1 MEGGAM
7 PRALIVRAEG
17 SPFGTRLA
25 RVIRTLRDEGWE
37 CDVVHAQG
45 TLGRSDPTAV
55 GRDLREEVHLY
66 EFPAPRGVV
75 TKILQQMTGS
85 GYFGSERMR
94 QLIRQLVTR
103 TEYQLILVKDSP
115 ALVSVFD
122 VLDGCN
128 RAGVPVICEMV
139 EPRVAQAYDS
149 LIRYGTWA
157 TRLSAHVRR
166 ILPKLRDAERVY
178 LPRCERVFVVC
189 DEMKE
194 WLTDNYPIESSK
206 VSVVQNVEI
215 LSVFDATSAEGVPR
229 RFAPRISFVGTFG
242 PHRGVEL
249 LIEAAGM
256 VRRRGG
262 TGEFRLSIVGAS
274 RDEMQRLDR
283 LCRSYGVGDIAE
295 LSPYVAHPL
304 AMEWIKQTDIGVIP
318 HLDTPGIRTTV
329 PFKLFQYMAAGAAC
343 IVSDVGPLGRIV
355 RETGAGL
362 AFKAGST
369 SDLADKIH
377 DLLMHPDRARA
388 MGDKGRRTSEERF
401 NWETESRA
409 YADCFRWLER
419 AEIRP
424 AVS

>member
-1 MEGGAM
+1 
-7 PRALIVRAEG
+7 
-17 SPFGTRLA
+17 
-25 RVIRTLRDEGWE
+25 
-37 CDVVHAQG
+37 VHAQG

-55 GRDLREEVHLY
+55 GRDLRAEVRLH
-66 EFPAPRGVV
+66 EFAAPRGIA
-75 TKILQQMTGS
+75 TKIVQQVTGS

-94 QLIRQLVTR
+94 QLIRQLLSTA
-103 TEYQLILVKDSP
+103 EYQLVLVKDSP
-115 ALVSVFD
+115 ALMSVFA
-122 VLDGCN
+122 VLDGC
-128 RAGVPVICEMV
+128 GHGDLPVICEMV

-166 ILPKLRDAERVY
+166 ILPRLRNAERAY

-189 DEMKE
+189 DEMKQ
-194 WLTDNYPIESSK
+194 WLTENYQLDPSR

-215 LSVFDATSAEGVPR
+215 LSVFDATCAEGVPR
-229 RFAPRISFVGTFG
+229 RSAPRVSFVGTFG

-249 LIEAAGM
+249 LIEAAAM
-256 VRRRGG
+256 VKRRG
-262 TGEFRLSIVGAS
+262 TAGEFRLSIVGAS
-274 RDEMQRLDR
+274 RDELRRLER
-283 LCRSYGVGDIAE
+283 LCQLHGVADIAE
-295 LSPYVAHPL
+295 LSPYVPHPL

-362 AFKAGST
+362 AFNPGSVAG
-369 SDLADKIH
+369 LADTIH

-388 MGDKGRRTSEERF
+388 MGQNGRRKSEQSF

-409 YADCFRWLER
+409 YVDCFRSLAR
-419 AEIRP
+419 AEAKP
-424 AVS
+424 ATQ